1 MRSRSVRHVGAVLG
15 LGSLLIGGLLIQSA
29 SQAVSVPAALTDPVQ
44 ASKLATD
51 LGADRTGGAY
61 YDDSGRL
68 VVAVTDQA
76 TADAVRRAGGTPQ
89 VVSYSTAALNSIHAE
104 LDQLPAIPNTSWGVD
119 PSTNRVSVEI
129 YDGVSAADRAQIEAI
144 AAKRGDAVQIEKL
157 PGTLKPTVDLPAGVG
172 ITSDWKICTAGFNVQ
187 NTNGDK
193 FFLTSG
199 HCVTGGYRTWNKRTG
214 GALLGV
220 ATSRWQYGP
229 SDYAVIDYTGPGVV
243 AYGTV
248 FYNSAH
254 HQITGSRYVS
264 DGEPVKRVGTIS
276 KDLVGTVLLPSTT
289 VTYQDGTRL
298 DYMIKTSLCAQT
310 GDSGGPLFSGTAA
323 LGITSAS
330 TTNRACDSNVSDDR
344 TFYEPVQAVLNQYGL
359 KVY

>member
-1 MRSRSVRHVGAVLG
+1 M
-15 LGSLLIGGLLIQSA
+15 LIGWLLVQSA
-29 SQAVSVPAALTDPVQ
+29 GPAVSVPAALTDPVL

-68 VVAVTDQA
+68 VVAVIDEA
-76 TADAVRRAGGTPQ
+76 TADAVLRAGGTPQ
-89 VVSYSTAALNSIHAE
+89 VVKYSTAALSAVQTE

-119 PSTNRVSVEI
+119 PSTNRVSVEV
-129 YDGVSAADRAQIEAI
+129 YDGVSAADRARIEAI

-157 PGTLKPTVDLPAGVG
+157 PGTLKATVDMPGGVG
-172 ITSDWKICTAGFNVQ
+172 ISSSGRVCTAAFNVQ
-187 NTNGDK
+187 NSDGDK
-193 FFLTSG
+193 FFLTAG
-199 HCVTGGYRTWNKRTG
+199 HCVTGGYRTWRKRTG
-214 GALLGV
+214 NALLGV
-220 ATSRWQYGP
+220 ATSRWQFGP

-248 FYNSAH
+248 FYDSAH

-298 DYMIKTSLCAQT
+298 DYMIKTSLCAQS
-310 GDSGGPLFSGTAA
+310 GDSGGPLFSGTTA
-323 LGITSAS
+323 LGITSGS
-330 TTNRACDSNVSDDR
+330 TTNRACDSSVSDDR

-359 KVY
+359 KVF